1 MAIIKCHQCEKEIS
15 DKAPK
20 CIYCGKVLKEEEEK
34 ENKCIECGT
43 ILTKT
48 DKVCPNCGCPSKYEL
63 KEEKPQSVQ
72 VDKIN
77 VTSKMKK
84 IIIGVIVAIIVC
96 VGGGYGYKS
105 YSEYKAEQEYIAYY
119 NGYIDNLKK
128 AESLMMLG
136 GSDAESLCNLA
147 QEVWSN
153 AIFKKSSSTTDKYTK
168 TKSGFVDD
176 FNTALLLLYI
186 DSDTTSTVSKIESN
200 QSDVKTIMKKL
211 QNPPDGLDKCYDTIC
226 ELNTSYNTL
235 TDMAISPSGNYT
247 SFSSNKNDAVSDFE
261 SSYNK
266 LDTQI
271 PEKITNNN

>member
-1 MAIIKCHQCEKEIS
+1 MAIIKCPECKKEIS
-15 DKAPK
+15 DKAQK
-20 CIYCGKVLKEEEEK
+20 CIYCGKVLIEEEEK

-43 ILTKT
+43 VLDKT
-48 DKVCPNCGCPSKYEL
+48 DEVCPNCGCPAKYEL

-105 YSEYKAEQEYIAYY
+105 YSDYKDEQEYIAYY

-128 AESLMMLG
+128 AESLMMSG
-136 GSDAESLCNLA
+136 GSDAESLCDLT

-168 TKSGFVDD
+168 TKNGFVDD
-176 FNTALLLLYI
+176 FNTALLLLYV
-186 DSDTTSTVSKIESN
+186 DPDTTSAISKIESN

-211 QNPPDGLDKCYDTIC
+211 QNPPEGLDKCYDTVC

-247 SFSSNKNDAVSDFE
+247 SFSSNKNDAVSDFT
-261 SSYNK
+261 SCYNK